1 MVKAI
6 FIGII
11 FSFVVIVIL
20 IGTNTYAQ
28 SSEVMKKQ
36 QENTSIVNMTD
47 EMKFLCIQIDA
58 SRSSIDQIKDKEQQA
73 QCKKFLDRVSIY
85 EMRELIDTY
94 LGIEIE
100 KTID

>member
-28 SSEVMKKQ
+28 SSEVMEKQ

-47 EMKFLCIQIDA
+47 EMKFLCIKIDVSGA
-58 SRSSIDQIKDKEQQA
+58 IDQIKDKEHQA
-73 QCKKFLDRVSIY
+73 QCEEFLDNVSIY
-85 EMRELIDTY
+85 ELKELIDKY
-94 LGIEIE
+94 LQ
-100 KTID
+100 